1 MKIEAKTGRPL
12 TPESSGTYV
21 CVLPDARSK
30 INLGYIAK
38 ALGVPLRDEDF
49 EELHSTVM
57 YSKGHSPHDLSIQ
70 PDQKFVAFIKDIE
83 FWDGHDGDG
92 YLVVTL
98 DSPDLQ
104 ALHKEWIARGLVHS
118 FPDYSPHVTLKSKLS
133 DSVSLQKKMMRVTP
147 KVKGFKFTFGQ
158 QTIEGLKPSKV
169 EARTNQQ
176 PEPTIQEMSMA
187 TTQKFRSLEE
197 IRKRV
202 KELTD
207 QFRLD
212 TQLVDKT
219 EKALAKTAKASSL
232 TAGQTFKILD
242 ISGDGVGKKRRRTL
256 NVDFPVVKVPNM
268 KELTHSY
275 QLAERLS
282 EQYKYVL
289 NLENEVR
296 LNFSNVKRHNAV
308 EDTVGSIQKLKAALE
323 KDLKRLFASL
333 NEVANGHAPKEYLDF
348 VRALAAE
355 IEENR
360 HIECDGGKTMTYAA
374 MGTDEDGKPALVFAG
389 YIILTNAVSD
399 DGKIAPSLYIIIKWT
414 VGGDVEIFVEHEFVA
429 PSLLRGGTTVENL
442 REATKAISDQLSLEG
457 FSSQI
462 GNLPVSMQIRQPQ
475 SGLSPDLFT
484 SAEFIDS
491 VTAEADELVFTLKKT
506 GVPNL
511 GKIANALFME
521 VKAMLKTKRST
532 KVRMRSS
539 GNKIVFTFT
548 GLDASGG
555 IHPYDLDFLSD
566 KYKLSDSQLRKI
578 ANIINGE

>member
-1 MKIEAKTGRPL
+1 
-12 TPESSGTYV
+12 
-21 CVLPDARSK
+21 
-30 INLGYIAK
+30 
-38 ALGVPLRDEDF
+38 
-49 EELHSTVM
+49 M
-57 YSKGHSPHDLSIQ
+57 YSKGHFARDLSIKA
-70 PDQKFVAFIKDIE
+70 DQKFVAFIKGIE

-104 ALHKEWIARGLVHS
+104 ELNRDWAARGLVHS

-133 DSVSLQKKMMRVTP
+133 DSVSLQQKMTRIIP
-147 KVKGFKFTFGQ
+147 KVKGFKLTFGQ

-169 EARTNQQ
+169 EADLK
-176 PEPTIQEMSMA
+176 PTVKEMSMA
-187 TTQKFRSLEE
+187 TTQKFRSIEE
-197 IRKRV
+197 IRKRI
-202 KELTD
+202 KEMMD
-207 QFRLD
+207 QQRLD

-242 ISGDGVGKKRRRTL
+242 ISGDGKPTKRRKTL
-256 NVDFPVVKVPNM
+256 NVDFPVVKVPNI

-333 NEVANGHAPKEYLDF
+333 NEVAHGHAPQEYLKF
-348 VRALAAE
+348 VQALATE

-374 MGTDEDGKPALVFAG
+374 MGSDEDGKPALVFAG

-399 DGKIAPSLYIIIKWT
+399 DGKIAPSLYITIKWT
-414 VGGDVEIFVEHEFVA
+414 VGGDVEIFVDHEFVA

-442 REATKAISDQLSLEG
+442 REATKAVSDQLSLEG

-462 GNLPVSMQIRQPQ
+462 GNLPVSMQIRHPE

-484 SAEFIDS
+484 SSEFIDS
-491 VTAEADELVFTLKKT
+491 VTAEQDELIFTIKKNGIPKLT
-506 GVPNL
+506 DL
-511 GKIANALFME
+511 AAALFME
-521 VKAMLKTKRST
+521 VKAMLKKKRST

-539 GNKIVFTFT
+539 GDKVVFTFT
-548 GLDASGG
+548 GLDSSGG
-555 IHPYDLDFLSD
+555 IHPYDLDFLAD
-566 KYKLSDSQLRKI
+566 RYKLGDAQLRKI

>member
-1 MKIEAKTGRPL
+1 MTTRLEAKTGRPL

-21 CVLPDARSK
+21 CVLPDARAK
-30 INLGYIAK
+30 LNLGYIAK
-38 ALGVPLRDEDF
+38 ALGVPLHDDDF

-57 YSKGHSPHDLSIQ
+57 YSKGHFARDLSIKA
-70 PDQKFVAFIKDIE
+70 DQKFVAFVKGIE

-104 ALHKEWIARGLVHS
+104 ALHTEWAARGLVHS
-118 FPDYSPHVTLKSKLS
+118 FPDYSPHVTLKAKLS
-133 DSVSLQKKMMRVTP
+133 DSVSLQKKMTRVIS
-147 KVKGFKFTFGQ
+147 KVKGFKLTFGQ

-169 EARTNQQ
+169 EADLK
-176 PEPTIQEMSMA
+176 PEPIKEMSMA
-187 TTQKFRSLEE
+187 TTQKFRSIEE
-197 IRKRV
+197 VRKRI
-202 KELTD
+202 KEMTD

-219 EKALAKTAKASSL
+219 TKALAKTTKCASL

-242 ISGDGVGKKRRRTL
+242 ISGDDKPIKRKKTL

-289 NLENEVR
+289 SLENEVR

-333 NEVANGHAPKEYLDF
+333 NEVAHGHAPKEYLKF
-348 VRALAAE
+348 VQALATE

-389 YIILTNAVSD
+389 YIILVNAVSD

-429 PSLLRGGTTVENL
+429 PSLLHGGTTVENL
-442 REATKAISDQLSLEG
+442 REATKAVSDQLSLEG

-462 GNLPVSMQIRQPQ
+462 GNLPVSMQIRHPQ

-484 SAEFIDS
+484 SAEFIES
-491 VTAEADELVFTLKKT
+491 VTAEADELIFTLKKA
-506 GVPNL
+506 GVPKL
-511 GKIANALFME
+511 TDIASALFME
-521 VKAMLKTKRST
+521 VKAMLKKKRST
-532 KVRMRSS
+532 KVRMRPS

-548 GLDASGG
+548 GLDSSGG

-566 KYKLSDSQLRKI
+566 KYKLSDAQLRKI

>member
-1 MKIEAKTGRPL
+1 LIEAKTGRPL

-21 CVLPDARSK
+21 CVLPDAKSK
-30 INLGYIAK
+30 INLGHIAK
-38 ALGVPLRDEDF
+38 ALGVPLSDEDF

-57 YSKGHSPHDLSIQ
+57 YSKGHFARDLSIK
-70 PDQKFVAFIKDIE
+70 PDQKFVAFIKGIE

-104 ALHKEWIARGLVHS
+104 ELNRDWAARGLVHS

-133 DSVSLQKKMMRVTP
+133 DSVSLQQKMTRIIP
-147 KVKGFKFTFGQ
+147 KVKGFKLTFGQ

-169 EARTNQQ
+169 EADLK
-176 PEPTIQEMSMA
+176 PTVKEMSMA
-187 TTQKFRSLEE
+187 TTQKFRSIEE
-197 IRKRV
+197 IRKKI
-202 KELTD
+202 KEMMD
-207 QFRLD
+207 QQRLD

-242 ISGDGVGKKRRRTL
+242 ISGDGKPTKRRKTL

-289 NLENEVR
+289 SLENEVR

-333 NEVANGHAPKEYLDF
+333 NEVAHGHAPKEYLKF
-348 VRALAAE
+348 VQALATE

-429 PSLLRGGTTVENL
+429 PSLLHGGTTVENL
-442 REATKAISDQLSLEG
+442 REATKAVSDQLSLEG

-491 VTAEADELVFTLKKT
+491 VTAESDELIFTIKKN
-506 GVPNL
+506 GIP
-511 GKIANALFME
+511 KINDIAAALFME
-521 VKAMLKTKRST
+521 VKAMLKKKRST
-532 KVRMRSS
+532 KVRMRPS
-539 GNKIVFTFT
+539 GNKVVFTFT
-548 GLDASGG
+548 GLDSSGG